1 MPGFYQR
8 FLESAERWPQNIA
21 LEMQR
26 EASLESHS
34 YAELRRMAESV
45 GRWLTERGVARGSR
59 CVVLAQNRPRWVAAY
74 LGAVAAGMVAVPFDT
89 AFKAAQ
95 IGRLLR
101 DCGASVVFTDRKN
114 LETARRAAQGLSIK
128 LVLLDSA
135 PDETTDLA
143 SLDTILAAGPGNFH
157 PAEAKPEDLAV
168 ILYTSGTTA
177 EPQGVMLAQDNLL
190 GEIDSVFRY
199 LDVGPSDA
207 LLGVLPL
214 FHALAQMANLMLP
227 LAAGARVIYLETL
240 NTAELLRAL
249 RERRVTIFVCVPQ
262 FFYLIHE
269 RVLKQVK
276 ESGAA
281 IQALFRFLMSLSR
294 LGRNLGWNLGKIFF
308 RKAHAALGTSMRYLI
323 TGGSRFDPAIG
334 HDLDA
339 LGFDILQAYGLTE
352 TSGGAFATPPAHNVI
367 GSVGPPLPGVEA
379 KIVDAEP
386 LNEDEGGPP
395 VGEIAIRGR
404 IVMQGYYNRPDLT
417 ALALRDGWLH
427 TGDLGYFDSGGNLF
441 ITGRRKEVIVLSSG
455 KNISPEDVE
464 QHYLKCQWVKEMC
477 VMGLQGRPGEPFSER
492 LHAVVVPN
500 FELLKQK
507 HIVNT
512 REVIRWE
519 FESLSQELAST
530 KRILSFEL
538 WQEELP
544 RTTTRKVKR
553 YEIQKKVEA
562 KRAAAVSSPEAPVE
576 TRPLTADDHAWL
588 DLPDVQR
595 ALKVVRQAVKPPPA
609 SLHPNDNLE
618 LDLALDSMER
628 VELLVALE
636 HELGAAVDESVVS
649 GVYTVREMVDAV
661 RDGVDAVG
669 TGVGAAGAPRGFA
682 GWDAV
687 FATEPTDPE
696 LLAIDEPHPL
706 RERTWFMIGKMV
718 DLFARDRFHFR
729 LTGLEKLPSH
739 GPFILCPNHQA
750 YLDPI
755 FLASALPW
763 TLFRDHFSVGTSEI
777 FGQGLMNWI
786 ARSLKIVVVDPDA
799 NLVPAM
805 RAGAYGLRRGRMLLL
820 FPEGERSIDGA
831 PRVFKKGAAI
841 LSIHMKV
848 PIYPVALDG
857 FFDAWP
863 RGKSFQGFKPL
874 RMAVLDPIHP
884 PPLGKD
890 PEATYDAYTRELKT
904 RTVAEWKRLHAELRG
919 EALEPAHLPAAA
931 D

>member
-1 MPGFYQR
+1 MQGFYAR
-8 FLESAERWPQNIA
+8 FLESVERWPQNVA
-21 LEMQR
+21 VEMQR
-26 EASLESHS
+26 EASLDRHT

-45 GRWLTERGVARGSR
+45 GRWLTESGVARGSR

-89 AFKAAQ
+89 AFKADQ

-101 DCGASVVFTDRKN
+101 DCGASVVFTDCKN
-114 LETARRAAQGLSIK
+114 LETARRAAEGLSIRM
-128 LVLLDSA
+128 VLLDGEEA
-135 PDETTDLA
+135 DAA
-143 SLDTILAAGPGNFH
+143 SLDAILAAGPGNFR
-157 PAEAKPEDLAV
+157 PAETQPEDLAV

-177 EPQGVMLAQDNLL
+177 EPQGVMLTQDNLM
-190 GEIDSVFRY
+190 GEIESVFLY
-199 LDVGPSDA
+199 LDVRPTDVI
-207 LLGVLPL
+207 LGVLPL

-227 LAAGARVIYLETL
+227 LSGGASVVYLETL

-249 RERRVTIFVCVPQ
+249 RERQVTIFVCVPQ

-276 ESGAA
+276 EGGAA
-281 IQALFRFLMSLSR
+281 TQTTFRFLMGLSR
-294 LGRNLGWNLGKIFF
+294 LGRRLGWNLGKVFF
-308 RKAHAALGTSMRYLI
+308 RKAHEALGTSMRYLI
-323 TGGSRFDPAIG
+323 TGGSRFDAAIG

-352 TSGGAFATPPAHNVI
+352 TSGGAVATPPAHNVI
-367 GSVGPPLPGVEA
+367 GSVGRPLPDVEA
-379 KIVDAEP
+379 KIVDAQPPE
-386 LNEDEGGPP
+386 NGDGEGPP
-395 VGEIAIRGR
+395 VGEVAIRGR
-404 IVMQGYYNRPDLT
+404 IVMKGYYNRPDIT

-441 ITGRRKEVIVLSSG
+441 ITGRRKEIIVLSSG
-455 KNISPEDVE
+455 KNISPEEVE
-464 QHYLKCQWVKEMC
+464 QHYLKCQWAKEMC
-477 VMGLQGRPGEPFSER
+477 VMGLQSRPGEPFSER
-492 LHAVVVPN
+492 LHGVVVPN

-519 FESLSQELAST
+519 FESLSQQLPST
-530 KRILSFEL
+530 KRILSFDL

-544 RTTTRKVKR
+544 RTTTRKLKR
-553 YEIQKKVEA
+553 FEIQKKVEA
-562 KRAAAVSSPEAPVE
+562 KRAAADPEAAPEAARPV
-576 TRPLTADDHAWL
+576 TAEDQAWL
-588 DLPDVQR
+588 ELPDVQR

-609 SLHPNDNLE
+609 FLHPADNLE

-661 RDGVDAVG
+661 RSGVDAVG
-669 TGVGAAGAPRGFA
+669 SGVGAAGGPRGFA

-706 RERTWFMIGKMV
+706 RSRTWFLIGRVV
-718 DLFARDRFHFR
+718 DLFARDRFQFR
-729 LTGLEKLPSH
+729 ITGMEKLPPH
-739 GPFILCPNHQA
+739 GPFILCPNHQS

-755 FLASALPW
+755 LLASALPYS
-763 TLFRDHFSVGTSEI
+763 LFKDHFSVGTSEI
-777 FGQGLMNWI
+777 FGQGIMNWI
-786 ARSLKIVVVDPDA
+786 ARSLKIVVVDPDS

-805 RAGAYGLRRGRMLLL
+805 RAGAYGLRRGKMLLL
-820 FPEGERSIDGA
+820 FPEGERTIDG
-831 PRVFKKGAAI
+831 PPKVFKKGAAI

-863 RGKSFQGFKPL
+863 RGRPFQGFLPL
-874 RMAVLDPIHP
+874 RMAIGDPIYP
-884 PPLGKD
+884 SPLGND
-890 PEATYDAYTRELKT
+890 PEATYDALTHELKAQLMAMWT
-904 RTVAEWKRLHAELRG
+904 PMHAELHG
-919 EALEPAHLPAAA
+919 DTLEPGQLATAA

>member
-1 MPGFYQR
+1 MQGFYQR
-8 FLESAERWPQNIA
+8 FLESVERWPENIA
-21 LEMQR
+21 VEMQR
-26 EASLESHS
+26 EASLDRHS

-45 GRWLTERGVARGSR
+45 GRWLEESRVERGSR

-89 AFKAAQ
+89 AFKADQ

-114 LETARRAAQGLSIK
+114 LETARRAAEGLNLK
-128 LVLLDSA
+128 MVLLDPA
-135 PDETTDLA
+135 PDETSDLA
-143 SLDTILAAGPGNFH
+143 SLDTILAAGPGNFR
-157 PAEAKPEDLAV
+157 PAEPKLTDLAV

-177 EPQGVMLAQDNLL
+177 EPQGVMLSQDNLM
-190 GEIDSVFRY
+190 GEIESVFRY
-199 LDVGPSDA
+199 LDVRPTDA
-207 LLGVLPL
+207 ILGVLPL

-227 LAAGARVIYLETL
+227 LSGGARVVYLETL

-249 RERRVTIFVCVPQ
+249 RERQITIFVCVPQ

-276 ESGAA
+276 EGGAA
-281 IQALFRFLMSLSR
+281 TETAFRFLMALSR
-294 LGRNLGWNLGKIFF
+294 LGRRLGWNLGKVFF
-308 RKAHAALGTSMRYLI
+308 RKAHEALGTSMRYLI

-352 TSGGAFATPPAHNVI
+352 TSGGAFATPPLHNVI
-367 GSVGPPLPGVEA
+367 GSVGPPLPDVEA

-386 LNEDEGGPP
+386 YEEGGPAL
-395 VGEIAIRGR
+395 GEVAIRGR

-477 VMGLQGRPGEPFSER
+477 VMGLQSRPGEPFSER
-492 LHAVVVPN
+492 LHGVVVPN
-500 FELLKQK
+500 FELLRQK

-519 FESLSQELAST
+519 FEGLSQQLPST

-544 RTTTRKVKR
+544 RTTTRKLKR

-562 KRAAAVSSPEAPVE
+562 KRAAGGAEAAPEA
-576 TRPLTADDHAWL
+576 RSLTDDDQAWL
-588 DLPDVQR
+588 ELPDVQR
-595 ALKVVRQAVKPPPA
+595 ALKVVRRAVKPPPA
-609 SLHPNDNLE
+609 SLHPSDSLE

-636 HELGAAVDESVVS
+636 QELGSAVDESVVS

-661 RDGVDAVG
+661 RAGVDAVG
-669 TGVGAAGAPRGFA
+669 SGVGAAGGPRGFA

-687 FATEPTDPE
+687 FATEPTEPE
-696 LLAIDEPHPL
+696 LLAIEEPHPL
-706 RERTWFMIGKMV
+706 RTRAWFLLGKMV
-718 DLFARDRFHFR
+718 DMFARDRFQFR
-729 LTGLEKLPSH
+729 ITGLEKLPPH

-755 FLASALPW
+755 LLASALPYS
-763 TLFRDHFSVGTSEI
+763 LFRDHFSVGTSEI
-777 FGQGLMNWI
+777 FGQGIMNWV

-805 RAGAYGLRRGRMLLL
+805 RAGAYGLRRGKMLLL
-820 FPEGERSIDGA
+820 FPEGERSIEG
-831 PRVFKKGAAI
+831 PPKVFKKGAAI

-863 RGKSFQGFKPL
+863 RGKSFQGFLPL
-874 RMAVLDPIHP
+874 RMEIGDPIYP
-884 PPLGKD
+884 PPLGPD
-890 PEATYDAYTRELKT
+890 PEATYDALTRELK
-904 RTVAEWKRLHAELRG
+904 ARLMQMWTPMHAELHG
-919 EALEPAHLPAAA
+919 DALEPGQLAAAA

>member
-1 MPGFYQR
+1 MQGFYQR
-8 FLESAERWPQNIA
+8 FLESVERWPQNVA
-21 LEMQR
+21 VEMQR

-45 GRWLTERGVARGSR
+45 GRWLGESGVERGSR

-74 LGAVAAGMVAVPFDT
+74 LGAIAAGMVAVPFDT
-89 AFKAAQ
+89 AFKADQ
-95 IGRLLR
+95 IARLLR

-114 LETARRAAQGLSIK
+114 LETARCAAEGLAVK
-128 LVLLDSA
+128 MVLLDPA
-135 PDETTDLA
+135 PDETSDLA
-143 SLDTILAAGPGNFH
+143 SLDSILAAGPGNFR
-157 PAEAKPEDLAV
+157 PAETRPEDLAV

-177 EPQGVMLAQDNLL
+177 EPQGVMLTQDNLL
-190 GEIDSVFRY
+190 GEIESVFRY
-199 LDVGPSDA
+199 IKVGPTDA
-207 LLGVLPL
+207 ILGVLPL

-227 LAAGARVIYLETL
+227 LSAGASVVYLETL

-249 RERRVTIFVCVPQ
+249 RERQITIFVCVPQ

-269 RVLKQVK
+269 RVLRQVK

-281 IQALFRFLMSLSR
+281 TQTLFRFLMSLSR
-294 LGRNLGWNLGKIFF
+294 LGRRLGWNLGKVFF
-308 RKAHAALGTSMRYLI
+308 RKAHEALGTNMRYLI
-323 TGGSRFDPAIG
+323 TGGSRFDPGIG
-334 HDLDA
+334 HDLEA

-352 TSGGAFATPPAHNVI
+352 TSGGAFATPPLHNVI
-367 GSVGPPLPGVEA
+367 GSVGPPLPGIEA

-386 LNEDEGGPP
+386 RENGEGGPP
-395 VGEIAIRGR
+395 VGEVALRGR
-404 IVMQGYYNRPDLT
+404 IVMKGYYNRPDLT
-417 ALALRDGWLH
+417 ALALREGWLH

-455 KNISPEDVE
+455 KNIHPEDVE
-464 QHYLKCQWVKEMC
+464 QHYLKCPWVKEMC
-477 VMGLQGRPGEPFSER
+477 VMGLQSRPGEPFSER
-492 LHAVVVPN
+492 LHGVVVPN

-519 FESLSQELAST
+519 FEGLSQQLPST

-538 WQEELP
+538 WREELP
-544 RTTTRKVKR
+544 RTTTRKLKR

-562 KRAAAVSSPEAPVE
+562 KRAAGPEAAPE
-576 TRPLTADDHAWL
+576 AARPLTADDQAWL
-588 DLPDVQR
+588 ELPDVQR

-609 SLHPNDNLE
+609 FLHPSDNLE

-661 RDGVDAVG
+661 RAGVDAVG
-669 TGVGAAGAPRGFA
+669 TGVGAAGGPRGFA

-696 LLAIDEPHPL
+696 LLAIEEPHPL
-706 RERTWFMIGKMV
+706 RTRTWFLIGKIV
-718 DLFARDRFHFR
+718 DLFARDRFQFR
-729 LTGLEKLPSH
+729 LTGLEKLPPH

-755 FLASALPW
+755 LLASALPYS
-763 TLFRDHFSVGTSEI
+763 LFKDHFSVGTSEI
-777 FGQGLMNWI
+777 FGQGLMNWV

-805 RAGAYGLRRGRMLLL
+805 RAGAYGLRRGKMLLL
-820 FPEGERSIDGA
+820 FPEGERSIDG
-831 PRVFKKGAAI
+831 PPKVFKKGAAI

-857 FFDAWP
+857 FHDAWP
-863 RGKSFQGFKPL
+863 RGKSFQKFVPL
-874 RMAVLDPIHP
+874 RMAIGDPIHP

-890 PEATYDAYTRELKT
+890 PEATYDALTRELKARVMEMWT
-904 RTVAEWKRLHAELRG
+904 RMHTELHG
-919 EALEPAHLPAAA
+919 ETA
-931 D
+931 

>member
-1 MPGFYQR
+1 MQGFYQR
-8 FLESAERWPQNIA
+8 FLESVERWPENIA
-21 LEMQR
+21 VEMQR

-45 GRWLTERGVARGSR
+45 GRWLTESGVERGSR

-89 AFKAAQ
+89 AFKAEQ

-101 DCGASVVFTDRKN
+101 DCGASVVFTDLKN
-114 LETARRAAQGLSIK
+114 LETARRAAEGLSIR
-128 LVLLDSA
+128 LALLDG
-135 PDETTDLA
+135 ETAGAA
-143 SLDTILAAGPGNFH
+143 SLDAILAAGPGSFR

-177 EPQGVMLAQDNLL
+177 EPQGVMLTQDNLM
-190 GEIDSVFRY
+190 GEIESVFRY
-199 LDVGPSDA
+199 LDVRPTDA
-207 LLGVLPL
+207 ILGVLPL

-227 LAAGARVIYLETL
+227 LSGGARVIYLETL

-249 RERRVTIFVCVPQ
+249 RERQVTIFVCVPQ

-276 ESGAA
+276 EGGAA
-281 IQALFRFLMSLSR
+281 TQTAFRFLMGLSR
-294 LGRNLGWNLGKIFF
+294 LGRSLGWNLGKVFF

-323 TGGSRFDPAIG
+323 TGGSRFDAAIG

-352 TSGGAFATPPAHNVI
+352 TSGGAFSTPPLHNVI

-386 LNEDEGGPP
+386 QNDDEGGPAL
-395 VGEIAIRGR
+395 GEVAIRGR

-441 ITGRRKEVIVLSSG
+441 LTGRRKEVIVLSSG
-455 KNISPEDVE
+455 KNISPEEVE

-477 VMGLQGRPGEPFSER
+477 VMGLQSRPGEPFSER
-492 LHAVVVPN
+492 LHGVVVPN

-519 FESLSQELAST
+519 FEGLSQQLPST

-544 RTTTRKVKR
+544 RTTTRKLKR

-562 KRAAAVSSPEAPVE
+562 KRAAGGAEAAQAARPV
-576 TRPLTADDHAWL
+576 TADDQAWL
-588 DLPDVQR
+588 ELPDVQR
-595 ALKVVRQAVKPPPA
+595 ALQVVRRAVKPPPV
-609 SLHPNDNLE
+609 SLHPSDNLE

-661 RDGVDAVG
+661 RAGVDAVG
-669 TGVGAAGAPRGFA
+669 SGVGAAGAPRGFA
-682 GWDAV
+682 GWEAV

-696 LLAIDEPHPL
+696 LLAIDEPHLL
-706 RERTWFMIGKMV
+706 RTRIWFMIGKVV
-718 DLFARDRFHFR
+718 DMFARDRFQFR
-729 LTGLEKLPSH
+729 ITGLEKLPPH
-739 GPFILCPNHQA
+739 GPFLLCPNHQA

-755 FLASALPW
+755 FLASALPYS
-763 TLFRDHFSVGTSEI
+763 LFRDHFSVGTSEI
-777 FGQGLMNWI
+777 FGQGIMNWV

-805 RAGAYGLRRGRMLLL
+805 RAGAYGLRRGKMLLL
-820 FPEGERSIDGA
+820 FPEGERSIDG
-831 PRVFKKGAAI
+831 PPKVFKKGAAI

-857 FFDAWP
+857 FYEAWP
-863 RGKSFQGFKPL
+863 RGKPFQGFKPL
-874 RMAVLDPIHP
+874 RMAIGDPIYP

-890 PEATYDAYTRELKT
+890 PEATYDALTRELK
-904 RTVAEWKRLHAELRG
+904 ARLMAMWTPMHAELHTDT
-919 EALEPAHLPAAA
+919 LEPGQLPAAA

>member
-1 MPGFYQR
+1 MPGFYAR
-8 FLESAERWPQNIA
+8 FLESVERWPQNVA
-21 LEMQR
+21 VEMQR
-26 EASLESHS
+26 EDSLESHS

-45 GRWLTERGVARGSR
+45 GRWLAEQGVERGSR
-59 CVVLAQNRPRWVAAY
+59 CVVLAQNQPRWVAAY
-74 LGAVAAGMVAVPFDT
+74 LGAVSAGMVAVPFDT
-89 AFKAAQ
+89 AFKADQ

-114 LETARRAAQGLSIK
+114 LETARRAGEGLK
-128 LVLLDSA
+128 LRMVLLDGEEA
-135 PDETTDLA
+135 GVA
-143 SLDTILAAGPGNFH
+143 GLDAILAAGPGDFR
-157 PAEAKPEDLAV
+157 PAETRLEDLAV

-177 EPQGVMLAQDNLL
+177 EPQGVMLTQDNLL
-190 GEIDSVFRY
+190 GEIASVFRY
-199 LDVGPSDA
+199 LDIRPTDVI
-207 LLGVLPL
+207 LGVLPL

-227 LAAGARVIYLETL
+227 LSGGARVVYLETL

-249 RERRVTIFVCVPQ
+249 RERQVTIFVCVPQ

-276 ESGAA
+276 EGGAA
-281 IQALFRFLMSLSR
+281 TQTAFRFLMALSR
-294 LGRNLGWNLGKIFF
+294 LGRKLGWNLGKVFF
-308 RKAHAALGTSMRYLI
+308 RKAHEALGPSMRYLI

-352 TSGGAFATPPAHNVI
+352 TSGGAFATPPLHNVI
-367 GSVGPPLPGVEA
+367 GSVGPPLPDVEA

-386 LNEDEGGPP
+386 QNDDEAGPAQ
-395 VGEIAIRGR
+395 GEVAIRGR

-464 QHYLKCQWVKEMC
+464 RHYLKCQWVKEMC
-477 VMGLQGRPGEPFSER
+477 VMGLQSRPGEPFSER
-492 LHAVVVPN
+492 LHGVVVPN

-519 FESLSQELAST
+519 FEGLSQQLPST
-530 KRILSFEL
+530 KRILSFDL

-544 RTTTRKVKR
+544 RTTTRKLKR
-553 YEIQKKVEA
+553 FEILKKVEA
-562 KRAAAVSSPEAPVE
+562 KRAAAVLSPEAAPQARSVS
-576 TRPLTADDHAWL
+576 ADDQAWL

-595 ALKVVRQAVKPPPA
+595 ALKVVRRAVKPPPA
-609 SLHPNDNLE
+609 SLHPSDNLE

-661 RDGVDAVG
+661 RAGVDAVG
-669 TGVGAAGAPRGFA
+669 TGVGAAGGPRGFA
-682 GWDAV
+682 GWEAV
-687 FATEPTDPE
+687 FATETTDPE

-706 RERTWFMIGKMV
+706 RTRTWFLIGKMV
-718 DLFARDRFHFR
+718 DLFARDRFQFR
-729 LTGLEKLPSH
+729 LTGLEKLPSR
-739 GPFILCPNHQA
+739 GPFLLCPNHQA

-755 FLASALPW
+755 FLASALPYS
-763 TLFRDHFSVGTSEI
+763 LFRDHFSVGTSEI
-777 FGQGLMNWI
+777 FGQGIMNWI

-805 RAGAYGLRRGRMLLL
+805 RAGAYGLRRGKMLLL
-820 FPEGERSIDGA
+820 FPEGERSISG
-831 PRVFKKGAAI
+831 PPKVFKKGAAI

-863 RGKSFQGFKPL
+863 RGRPFQGFKPL
-874 RMAVLDPIHP
+874 RMAIGDPIHP
-884 PPLGKD
+884 PPLGPD
-890 PEATYDAYTRELKT
+890 PEATYDALTRELK
-904 RTVAEWKRLHAELRG
+904 ARLMEMWLPMHAELH
-919 EALEPAHLPAAA
+919 ADTLEPGQLAAAA